1 MREIGRHDGRRAA
14 KKAERVG
21 HHQLVSPRHE
31 LGDPLGVGF
40 GQNGHGVAIQGAMQF
55 RVGFARGAI
64 SQRSAVLVSVCA
76 VLQSTGH
83 DENPLE
89 RKRVSAQIPNGP
101 TRPVGRL
108 DPTQSIP
115 ARNYSFDP
123 GLGNLSGVPGAF
135 LSLLVAPVK
144 SGARSAP
151 ANEL

>member
-21 HHQLVSPRHE
+21 HHQLVSARHE

-55 RVGFARGAI
+55 RVGFARGAS

-89 RKRVSAQIPNGP
+89 RKRVQPKSRIGPRDPSADSIQHNPSRREI
-101 TRPVGRL
+101 TA
-108 DPTQSIP
+108 SIP
-115 ARNYSFDP
+115 DSATSP
-123 GLGNLSGVPGAF
+123 AF
-135 LSLLVAPVK
+135 LALS
-144 SGARSAP
+144 
-151 ANEL
+151 